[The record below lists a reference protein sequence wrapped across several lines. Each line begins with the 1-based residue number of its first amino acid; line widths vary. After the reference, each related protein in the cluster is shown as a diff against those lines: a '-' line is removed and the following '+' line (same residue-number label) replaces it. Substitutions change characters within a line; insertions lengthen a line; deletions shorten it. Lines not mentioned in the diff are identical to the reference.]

1 MYALMMPITVTIDDR
16 LPFYKGT
23 NTLMYAQAGRD
34 QSLWVPL
41 FEKAVSKFYGSYEA
55 LANVGYYQTPINN
68 DIWGAPGYSLFH
80 DIYSEVD
87 LWNRISGTGPT
98 CIVTCWNE
106 KSTYGGLMPWHVF
119 TIIKTHQLSNGTRLV
134 QLRNPF
140 AWEWYQGPWSDE
152 SSEWT
157 EQFKQEVGHTK
168 ANDGTFFMP
177 FNKFKT
183 EFDSTT
189 VNNDMSQWK
198 GRADW
203 LKLNDNTNNPGRNK
217 RCGKKCT
224 RHEFTLTSSVD

>member
-1 MYALMMPITVTIDDR
+1 
-16 LPFYKGT
+16 
-23 NTLMYAQAGRD
+23 
-34 QSLWVPL
+34 VPL

-55 LANVGYYQTPINN
+55 LANNGYYQTPVNN

-157 EQFKQEVGHTK
+157 EQFK
-168 ANDGTFFMP
+168 
-177 FNKFKT
+177 
-183 EFDSTT
+183 
-189 VNNDMSQWK
+189 
-198 GRADW
+198 
-203 LKLNDNTNNPGRNK
+203 
-217 RCGKKCT
+217 
-224 RHEFTLTSSVD
+224 